1 MRAYQAHS
9 GVTPELAEAVSWIAR
24 GELEAK
30 NYPRADAFAAETRK
44 LSEGLLH
51 KRRLDAEP
59 LLPLA
64 LGASIE
70 VHAQALAAQG
80 ARSEAVGFLN
90 DQLRLFA
97 GTSIVE
103 RIRKNVN
110 LLSLEGKPAPELDE
124 SDWLGLK
131 PPSLASLRGR
141 PVLLFFWAHWCSD
154 CKGEAPLIAD
164 LLRIYGSKGLAV
176 IGPTKFYGYAANGE
190 DAAPAVEKP
199 YIERVR
205 LQFYGMLPNMPAP
218 LSAANF
224 QAYGAS
230 TVPTIVLVDS
240 AGIVRLYHPGVM
252 PESELSAQVQAVS
265 EGKGILRLHA
275 TFAAAAW
282 IPEPLCGLG
291 TCCIVL
297 AFESAYRW
305 WFVASIEGLQASS
318 W

>member
-1 MRAYQAHS
+1 MLPALFLYATMVDTVRGYLAQHNFDAAERQVREYRTHS

-24 GELEAK
+24 GQLDAK
-30 NYPRADAFAAETRK
+30 NFPRAEAYAAETRK
-44 LSEGLLH
+44 LSEALLQ
-51 KRRLDAEP
+51 KRKLDAEP
-59 LLPLA
+59 VLPIA

-80 ARSEAVGFLN
+80 ARSEAVAFLR

-110 LLSLEGKPAPELDE
+110 LLSLEGKPAPELDVSE
-124 SDWLGLK
+124 WLGSK
-131 PPSLASLRGR
+131 PPSLASLRGH

-164 LLRIYGSKGLAV
+164 LQRIYGPKGLVV
-176 IGPTKFYGYAANGE
+176 IGPTKRYGYAANGE
-190 DAAPAVEKP
+190 DATPAVEKP
-199 YIERVR
+199 YIEKVR

-252 PESELSAQVQAVS
+252 PEGELSERIQAVLR
-265 EGKGILRLHA
+265 KGWDFSGR
-275 TFAAAAW
+275 
-282 IPEPLCGLG
+282 
-291 TCCIVL
+291 L
-297 AFESAYRW
+297 AF
-305 WFVASIEGLQASS
+305 
-318 W
+318 

>member
-1 MRAYQAHS
+1 MLPALFLSAAMLDTSMVDTVRSYLAQHNFDAAERQVREYRTHS

-24 GELEAK
+24 GQLDAK
-30 NYPRADAFAAETRK
+30 NFPRADAFAAETRK
-44 LSEGLLH
+44 LSETLLQ
-51 KRRLDAEP
+51 KRNLDAEP
-59 LLPLA
+59 VLPIA

-80 ARSEAVGFLN
+80 ARSEAVAFLR
-90 DQLRLFA
+90 DQTKLFA

-103 RIRKNVN
+103 RVRKNLN

-124 SDWLGLK
+124 SQWLGSK
-131 PPSLASLRGR
+131 PSSLASLRGH

-164 LLRIYGSKGLAV
+164 LQRIYGPKGLAV

-190 DAAPAVEKP
+190 DATPAVEKP
-199 YIERVR
+199 YIDRVR

-252 PESELSAQVQAVS
+252 PEGELAAKIQT
-265 EGKGILRLHA
+265 ILRK
-275 TFAAAAW
+275 
-282 IPEPLCGLG
+282 
-291 TCCIVL
+291 
-297 AFESAYRW
+297 
-305 WFVASIEGLQASS
+305 
-318 W
+318 

>member
-1 MRAYQAHS
+1 MLPALFLYATMVDTVRSYLAQHNFDAAERQVREYRTHS

-24 GELEAK
+24 GQLDAK
-30 NYPRADAFAAETRK
+30 NYPRADAYAADARK
-44 LSEGLLH
+44 LSETLLQ
-51 KRRLDAEP
+51 KRKLDAEP
-59 LLPLA
+59 LLPIA

-80 ARSEAVGFLN
+80 ARSEAVAFLR
-90 DQLRLFA
+90 DQAKLFA

-103 RIRKNVN
+103 RIRKNLN

-124 SDWLGLK
+124 SEWLGSK
-131 PPSLASLRGR
+131 PPTLASLRGH

-164 LLRIYGSKGLAV
+164 LQRIYSPKGLAV
-176 IGPTKFYGYAANGE
+176 IGPTKRFGYAANGE
-190 DAAPAVEKP
+190 DATPAAEKP

-230 TVPTIVLVDS
+230 TVPTIVLIDS

-252 PESELSAQVQAVS
+252 PESELSARIQAV
-265 EGKGILRLHA
+265 LRK
-275 TFAAAAW
+275 
-282 IPEPLCGLG
+282 
-291 TCCIVL
+291 
-297 AFESAYRW
+297 
-305 WFVASIEGLQASS
+305 
-318 W
+318 

>member
-1 MRAYQAHS
+1 MLPALFLSAAMLDTSMVDTVRSYLAQHNFDAAERQVREYRTHS

-24 GELEAK
+24 GQLDAK
-30 NYPRADAFAAETRK
+30 NFPRADAFAAETRK
-44 LSEGLLH
+44 LSETLLQ
-51 KRRLDAEP
+51 KRKLDAEP
-59 LLPLA
+59 VLPIA

-80 ARSEAVGFLN
+80 ARSEAVAFLR
-90 DQLRLFA
+90 DQTKLFA

-103 RIRKNVN
+103 RVRKNLN

-124 SDWLGLK
+124 SQWLGSK
-131 PPSLASLRGR
+131 PSSLASLRGH

-164 LLRIYGSKGLAV
+164 LQRIYGPKGLAV

-190 DAAPAVEKP
+190 DATPAVEKP
-199 YIERVR
+199 YIDKVR
-205 LQFYGMLPNMPAP
+205 LQFYGMLPHMSAP

-252 PESELSAQVQAVS
+252 PEGELAAKIQT
-265 EGKGILRLHA
+265 ILRK
-275 TFAAAAW
+275 
-282 IPEPLCGLG
+282 
-291 TCCIVL
+291 
-297 AFESAYRW
+297 
-305 WFVASIEGLQASS
+305 
-318 W
+318 

>member
-1 MRAYQAHS
+1 MLPALFLSAAMLDTSMVDTVRSYLAQHNFDAAERQVREYRTHS

-24 GELEAK
+24 GQLDAK
-30 NYPRADAFAAETRK
+30 NFPRADAYAAETRK
-44 LSEGLLH
+44 LSDALLQ
-51 KRRLDAEP
+51 KRKLDAEP
-59 LLPLA
+59 LLPIA

-80 ARSEAVGFLN
+80 ARSEAVAFLR
-90 DQLRLFA
+90 DQTKLFA

-103 RIRKNVN
+103 RVRKNLN

-124 SDWLGLK
+124 SQWLGSK
-131 PPSLASLRGR
+131 PSSLASLRGH

-164 LLRIYGSKGLAV
+164 LQRIYGPKGLAV

-190 DAAPAVEKP
+190 DATPAVEKP
-199 YIERVR
+199 YIDRVR

-252 PESELSAQVQAVS
+252 PEGELAAKIQT
-265 EGKGILRLHA
+265 ILRK
-275 TFAAAAW
+275 
-282 IPEPLCGLG
+282 
-291 TCCIVL
+291 
-297 AFESAYRW
+297 
-305 WFVASIEGLQASS
+305 
-318 W
+318 

>member
-1 MRAYQAHS
+1 MLPALFLYAAMIDDVRGYLAQHNFDAAERQVREYQTHS
-9 GVTPELAEAVSWIAR
+9 GVTPELAAAVSWIAR
-24 GELEAK
+24 AELDSK
-30 NYPRADAFAAETRK
+30 NYSRAEVYAQQTRK
-44 LSEGLLH
+44 LSEMLLQ

-70 VHAQALAAQG
+70 VHSQALVAQG
-80 ARSEAVGFLN
+80 ARSEAVVFLH
-90 DQLRLFA
+90 DQLKLFA
-97 GTSIVE
+97 GTSVVE

-164 LLRIYGSKGLAV
+164 LKRIYGPKGLAV
-176 IGPTKFYGYAANGE
+176 IGPTKFYGYAANGD
-190 DAAPAVEKP
+190 DAPPAVEKP
-199 YIERVR
+199 YIDRIR
-205 LQFYGMLPNMPAP
+205 GQFYGMLPNMPVP

-230 TVPTIVLVDS
+230 TVPTIVLID
-240 AGIVRLYHPGVM
+240 AGGIVRLYHPGVL
-252 PESELSAQVQAVS
+252 PEAELAAKIQA
-265 EGKGILRLHA
+265 ILKR
-275 TFAAAAW
+275 
-282 IPEPLCGLG
+282 
-291 TCCIVL
+291 
-297 AFESAYRW
+297 
-305 WFVASIEGLQASS
+305 
-318 W
+318 

>member
-1 MRAYQAHS
+1 MLPALFLYAVMADTVMVDTVVVDTVRSYVAQHNFDAAERQVREYRTHS
-9 GVTPELAEAVSWIAR
+9 GVTPELAEAVSWMAR
-24 GELEAK
+24 GKLNAK
-30 NYPRADAFAAETRK
+30 TFPRADAYAAETRK
-44 LSEGLLH
+44 LSESLLQ
-51 KRRLDAEP
+51 KRKLDAEP
-59 LLPLA
+59 LLPIA

-80 ARSEAVGFLN
+80 ARSEAVVFLH
-90 DQLRLFA
+90 DQLKLFA

-124 SDWLGLK
+124 GEWLGSE
-131 PPSLASLRGR
+131 PPSLASLRGH

-164 LLRIYGSKGLAV
+164 LQRIYGPKGLVV
-176 IGPTKFYGYAANGE
+176 IDPTKRYGYAANGD

-199 YIERVR
+199 YIDKVR
-205 LQFYGMLPNMPAP
+205 LQFYAMLPNMPVP

-252 PESELSAQVQAVS
+252 PEAELSARIQAA
-265 EGKGILRLHA
+265 LRK
-275 TFAAAAW
+275 
-282 IPEPLCGLG
+282 
-291 TCCIVL
+291 
-297 AFESAYRW
+297 
-305 WFVASIEGLQASS
+305 
-318 W
+318 

>member
-1 MRAYQAHS
+1 MLPALFLYATMVDTVRGYLAQHNFDAAERQVREYRTHA

-24 GELEAK
+24 GELDAK
-30 NYPRADAFAAETRK
+30 NYTRADAYAADTRK
-44 LSEGLLH
+44 LSETLLQ
-51 KRRLDAEP
+51 KRKLDAEP
-59 LLPLA
+59 VLPIA

-70 VHAQALAAQG
+70 VHAQALSAQG
-80 ARSEAVGFLN
+80 ARSEAVAFLR
-90 DQLRLFA
+90 DQAKLFA

-124 SDWLGLK
+124 GEWLGSK
-131 PPSLASLRGR
+131 PRALASLRGH

-164 LLRIYGSKGLAV
+164 LQRIYGPKGLVV
-176 IGPTKFYGYAANGE
+176 IGPTKFFGYAANGE

-199 YIERVR
+199 YIEKVR

-252 PESELSAQVQAVS
+252 TESELAARIQAVL
-265 EGKGILRLHA
+265 K
-275 TFAAAAW
+275 
-282 IPEPLCGLG
+282 
-291 TCCIVL
+291 
-297 AFESAYRW
+297 
-305 WFVASIEGLQASS
+305 Q
-318 W
+318 

>member
-1 MRAYQAHS
+1 MLPALFLSAAMLDTSMVDTVRSYLAQHNFDAAERQVREYRTHS

-24 GELEAK
+24 GQLDAK
-30 NYPRADAFAAETRK
+30 NFPRADAFAAETRK
-44 LSEGLLH
+44 LSETLLQ
-51 KRRLDAEP
+51 KRKLDAEP
-59 LLPLA
+59 VLPIA

-80 ARSEAVGFLN
+80 ARSEAVAFLR
-90 DQLRLFA
+90 DQTKLFA

-103 RIRKNVN
+103 RVRKNLN

-124 SDWLGLK
+124 SQWLGSK
-131 PPSLASLRGR
+131 PSSLASLRGH

-164 LLRIYGSKGLAV
+164 LQRIYGPKGLAV

-190 DAAPAVEKP
+190 DATPAVEKP
-199 YIERVR
+199 YIDRVR

-252 PESELSAQVQAVS
+252 PEGELAAKIQT
-265 EGKGILRLHA
+265 ILRK
-275 TFAAAAW
+275 
-282 IPEPLCGLG
+282 
-291 TCCIVL
+291 
-297 AFESAYRW
+297 
-305 WFVASIEGLQASS
+305 
-318 W
+318 

>member
-1 MRAYQAHS
+1 MLPALFLYAAMLDTTMVDTVRGYLSQHNFDAAERQVREYRTHS

-24 GELEAK
+24 GQLEAK

-44 LSEGLLH
+44 LSEALLQ
-51 KRRLDAEP
+51 KRKLDAEP
-59 LLPLA
+59 LLPIA

-80 ARSEAVGFLN
+80 ARSEAVAFLR
-90 DQLRLFA
+90 DQGKLFA

-103 RIRKNVN
+103 RIRKNFN

-124 SDWLGLK
+124 SEWLGSK
-131 PPSLASLRGR
+131 PPTLASLRGH

-164 LLRIYGSKGLAV
+164 QQRIYGPKGLAV
-176 IGPTKFYGYAANGE
+176 IGPTKRYGYAANGE

-199 YIERVR
+199 YIEKVR
-205 LQFYGMLPNMPAP
+205 LQFYGMLPKMPAP

-230 TVPTIVLVDS
+230 TVPTIVLIDA

-252 PESELSAQVQAVS
+252 PESELAAKIQAV
-265 EGKGILRLHA
+265 LRK
-275 TFAAAAW
+275 
-282 IPEPLCGLG
+282 
-291 TCCIVL
+291 
-297 AFESAYRW
+297 
-305 WFVASIEGLQASS
+305 
-318 W
+318 

>member
-1 MRAYQAHS
+1 MLPALFLYAAMLDTTMVDTVRGYLAQHNFDAAERQVREYRTHS

-24 GELEAK
+24 GQLDAK
-30 NYPRADAFAAETRK
+30 NFPRADAYAAETRK
-44 LSEGLLH
+44 LSETLLQ
-51 KRRLDAEP
+51 KRKLDAEP
-59 LLPLA
+59 LLPIA

-70 VHAQALAAQG
+70 VHAQALAAEG
-80 ARSEAVGFLN
+80 ARSEAVAFLR
-90 DQLRLFA
+90 DQAKLFA

-103 RIRKNVN
+103 RIHKNLN

-124 SDWLGLK
+124 GEWLGSK
-131 PPSLASLRGR
+131 PPSIASLRGH

-164 LLRIYGSKGLAV
+164 LQRIYGPKGLAV

-199 YIERVR
+199 YIDRVR
-205 LQFYGMLPNMPAP
+205 LQFYGMLPHMPAP

-252 PESELSAQVQAVS
+252 PEAELSARIQAV
-265 EGKGILRLHA
+265 LRK
-275 TFAAAAW
+275 
-282 IPEPLCGLG
+282 
-291 TCCIVL
+291 
-297 AFESAYRW
+297 
-305 WFVASIEGLQASS
+305 
-318 W
+318 